1 MDSGLV
7 FASVSTGKVFRN
19 SSSWLCCNL
28 NNAIEP
34 MILVESDIPGASLDG
49 RDPSELHIVEL
60 KQWLKCI
67 GANLSRCKADL
78 VKR

>member
-1 MDSGLV
+1 
-7 FASVSTGKVFRN
+7 
-19 SSSWLCCNL
+19 
-28 NNAIEP
+28 

-60 KQWLKCI
+60 KRWLKCI
-67 GANLSRCKADL
+67 GANLSGRKADL